1 MLDFNSM
8 SQEELENYLL
18 KANSGALEGAAT
30 VSQENLD
37 SLSEEELSYVIT
49 NGSLPP
55 EKERN
60 EWAGIGSSVG
70 GALAGAAIGTSV
82 LPVVGTAVGGIVGG
96 MMGAFGGELLEDELQ
111 GKELDY
117 WNATK
122 EASIS
127 LGIDVATLGTM
138 KVLKPSYIAAKEMLG
153 FKPQEV
159 AKELAEMA
167 KATLPTQKAG
177 TAASLVSTQSLLDE
191 TGAKLLPSQLPN
203 ASGALLFAENI
214 GRIGVMSSTDFTT
227 NMSKVNQAV
236 TGGVDDL
243 LAKTKVEPLNKMELG
258 QTVEGIFKEAKS
270 ALSKQYEIGMEGVM
284 AKSANDMV
292 DISPIYKTL
301 DRLIN
306 AKSTI
311 IGNTLQ
317 EDTKRHAKD
326 LLSSLAGGLPVT
338 KDIIGDV
345 AGKSSVLSSTGLMVP
360 RTVKGVVGTEKVV
373 QKLPVAHLIAWEK
386 KNKALLRELGN
397 PKSPL
402 YNTTVD
408 RELGTL
414 IGRLGGAI
422 DNTMAKANN
431 EAFKEYKAVKAA
443 YGKGI
448 ESIRPEAIK
457 GLLNQASKGTF
468 EPLARTL
475 LANNGSLSKF
485 KATWG
490 AIQSSVNMLSK
501 DNLTNLGVTHKGE
514 LFNKIKATYLEDAFP
529 SIKDV
534 GFDLTNL
541 AKGFKSMS
549 RESTEQVKMVL
560 GNDFGRF
567 NQIKNAIIDTSKK
580 PSSNFYALSLRS
592 KEAAAAQGAGQGAGS
607 IIVGGMVGGIGGIV
621 AGAAVLLTP
630 KLLGKISLNGGHT
643 ARLLNILGGKG
654 KAKTVKGTEDAI
666 ALLLAELADTAVD

>member
-18 KANSGALEGAAT
+18 KANSGASEGAAT

-70 GALAGAAIGTSV
+70 GALTGAAIGSA
-82 LPVVGTAVGGIVGG
+82 LPVVGTAIGGIVGG
-96 MMGAFGGELLEDELQ
+96 MVGAFGGELLEDELQ

-138 KVLKPSYIAAKEMLG
+138 KVLKPAYIASKEMLG

-159 AKELAEMA
+159 AAELAEMA

-243 LAKTKVEPLNKMELG
+243 IAKTKVEPLNKMELG

-270 ALSKQYEIGMEGVM
+270 ALSKQYEIGLDSVM

-317 EDTKRHAKD
+317 EETKRHAKD

-360 RTVKGVVGTEKVV
+360 RMVKGVVGTEKVV

-402 YNTTVD
+402 YNSTVD
-408 RELGTL
+408 KELGTL
-414 IGRLGGAI
+414 VGRLGGAI

-457 GLLNQASKGTF
+457 GLLNQASKKTF

-514 LFNKIKATYLEDAFP
+514 LFNKIKASYLEDAFP

-534 GFDLTNL
+534 GFDVTNL

-560 GNDFGRF
+560 GKDFGRF
-567 NQIKNAIIDTSKK
+567 NQIKNAIIDTAKK

-592 KEAAAAQGAGQGAGS
+592 KEASAAAQGAGSILAGGA
-607 IIVGGMVGGIGGIV
+607 VGGIGGI
-621 AGAAVLLTP
+621 AAAAAVLLTP
-630 KLLGKISLNGGHT
+630 KVLGRIALNGGHT

-654 KAKTVKGTEDAI
+654 KSKTVKGTEDAI
-666 ALLLAELADTAVD
+666 ALLLAELTDTAVD